1 MKTNI
6 AALVLM
12 LIAVPLAGELKFF
25 PFQDEFR
32 VSMAIPVFFFFLLWI
47 QRIPPALSG
56 LLVGIF
62 VVAFRIGWDSFVQAD
77 VSIGALY
84 LKHFPV
90 FFYYLAYAGL
100 FQLLRLNQL
109 PYRPVRVGV
118 LSILVEII
126 ANLVEFSV
134 RHLHSMGQMNVEVV
148 GKLLLIAV
156 IRSFF
161 VLGFFNLI
169 QLRQS
174 VLAEEQQRKE
184 KERILLL
191 VSNLYEE
198 SVQLKKT
205 LQFAEDITRDCYELY
220 RQLQQVH
227 SLDELDPLAR
237 KALSLSGQVHEIKK
251 DNQRIYAGLSK
262 LIADEGPSDY
272 MDPLDIARLIVRTND
287 KYAAALGKTIQFSI
301 RVNGTFP
308 PLHVYTLLSLM
319 NNLAANAVEAIPKE
333 GAIAIRVR
341 RADDRID
348 IQVSDNGPGIPDRK
362 KKLVFTPGYTSK
374 YDISGKPSTGMGLY
388 YIREVVQELQ
398 GDIELQDDPE
408 TGETVFTLLLPIDP
422 LTQKG

>member
-6 AALVLM
+6 AAFVLM

-25 PFQDEFR
+25 PFHDEFR
-32 VSMAIPVFFFFLLWI
+32 VSLGIPIFFFFLLWI

-56 LLVGIF
+56 FLAGIL
-62 VVAFRIGWDSFVQAD
+62 VVAFRIGLDSLVQAD

-84 LKHFPV
+84 LKHFPA
-90 FFYYLAYAGL
+90 FFYYLAYAAL
-100 FQLLRLNQL
+100 FQLLRLNQV

-118 LSILVEII
+118 LSIFIEII

-134 RHLHSMGQMNVEVV
+134 RHADSMGQLNLEVV
-148 GKLLLIAV
+148 GKLLVIAV

-161 VLGFFNLI
+161 VLGFFNI
-169 QLRQS
+169 MQLRQS
-174 VLAEEQQRKE
+174 VLAEEHERKE
-184 KERILLL
+184 KERVLLL

-198 SVQLKKT
+198 SVQLRKT
-205 LQFAEDITRDCYELY
+205 LQFAEDITRDGYELY
-220 RQLQQVH
+220 RQLQQVR

-237 KALSLSGQVHEIKK
+237 KALSISGQVHEIKK
-251 DNQRIYAGLSK
+251 DNQRIHAGLSK

-272 MDPLDIARLIVRTND
+272 MDLPDIMRLIVRTND
-287 KYAAALGKTIQFSI
+287 KYAASLGKTIQFGI
-301 RVNGTFP
+301 EVNDPFP

-333 GAIAIRVR
+333 GTIAISVSRTQG
-341 RADDRID
+341 RIE
-348 IQVSDNGPGIPDRK
+348 IQVRDNGPGIPDRK

-388 YIREVVQELQ
+388 YIREVVKELQ

>member
-6 AALVLM
+6 AAFVLM
-12 LIAVPLAGELKFF
+12 LIVVPLAGELKFF
-25 PFQDEFR
+25 PFHDEFR
-32 VSMAIPVFFFFLLWI
+32 VSLGIPIFFFFLLWI

-56 LLVGIF
+56 FLVGIV
-62 VVAFRIGWDSFVQAD
+62 VVAFRVILDSLIPGD
-77 VSIGALY
+77 VSFETLY
-84 LKHFPV
+84 LKHFPA
-90 FFYYLAYAGL
+90 FFYYLAYAAL
-100 FQLLRLNQL
+100 FQLLRLNQV

-118 LSILVEII
+118 LSIFTEIF
-126 ANLVEFSV
+126 ANLVEFAV
-134 RHLHSMGQMNVEVV
+134 RHTNEMGQINLAVL
-148 GKLLLIAV
+148 GKLLVIAV

-174 VLAEEQQRKE
+174 VLGEEQQRKE

-205 LQFAEDITRDCYELY
+205 LQFAEDITRDGYELY

-237 KALSLSGQVHEIKK
+237 KALSISGQVHEIKK

-262 LIADEGPSDY
+262 LIADEGTADY
-272 MDPLDIARLIVRTND
+272 MDLADITRLIVRTND
-287 KYAAALGKTIQFSI
+287 KYAESLGKTIQFSI
-301 RVNGTFP
+301 RLNNTFP

-319 NNLAANAVEAIPKE
+319 NNLTANAVEAIPKE
-333 GAIAIRVR
+333 GAIAISAR
-341 RADDRID
+341 RTDDKIE
-348 IQVSDNGPGIPDRK
+348 IQVRDNGPGIPDK
-362 KKLVFTPGYTSK
+362 KKKRVFTPGYTSK
-374 YDISGKPSTGMGLY
+374 YDISGKPSTGIGLY
-388 YIREVVQELQ
+388 YIREVVTELQ
-398 GDIELQDDPE
+398 GEIELQDDPE
-408 TGETVFTLLLPIDP
+408 TGETVFTLLFPIDP

>member
-1 MKTNI
+1 MS
-6 AALVLM
+6 L
-12 LIAVPLAGELKFF
+12 G
-25 PFQDEFR
+25 
-32 VSMAIPVFFFFLLWI
+32 IPIFFFFLLWI

-56 LLVGIF
+56 FLVGIA
-62 VVAFRIGWDSFVQAD
+62 VVAFRVFLDSLIPAD
-77 VSIGALY
+77 VSIETLY
-84 LKHFPV
+84 LKHFPA
-90 FFYYLAYAGL
+90 FFYYLAYAAL
-100 FQLLRLNQL
+100 FQLLQLNQL

-118 LSILVEII
+118 LSIFTEIF

-134 RHLHSMGQMNVEVV
+134 RHANEMDQINLAVL
-148 GKLLLIAV
+148 GKLLVIAV

-174 VLAEEQQRKE
+174 VFAEEQQRKE

-198 SVQLKKT
+198 SVQLRKT
-205 LQFAEDITRDCYELY
+205 MQFAEDITRDCYELY
-220 RQLQQVH
+220 RKLQQVH

-251 DNQRIYAGLSK
+251 DNQRIHAGLSK
-262 LIADEGPSDY
+262 LISDEGPSDY
-272 MDPLDIARLIVRTND
+272 MEPLDIARLIVRTND
-287 KYAAALGKTIQFSI
+287 KYAAALGKTIQFNI
-301 RVNGTFP
+301 KVNDTFP

-319 NNLAANAVEAIPKE
+319 NNLAANAVEAISKE
-333 GAIAIRVR
+333 GTIAISINRT
-341 RADDRID
+341 DDRIH
-348 IQVSDNGPGIPDRK
+348 IQVRDNGPGIQDRK

-388 YIREVVQELQ
+388 YIREVVEELQ
-398 GDIELQDDPE
+398 GNIELQDDPE
-408 TGETVFTLLLPIDP
+408 SGETVFTLLLPIDP